1 MFRNRRGSQ
10 PLASFN
16 SSLRWG
22 DTPHSV
28 APFVPTPPNVIQYM
42 LQLGK
47 ATPDDTLYDLG
58 CGDGRILFTA
68 VEEFDVKQA
77 VGYDLN
83 ASMCEATQKKI
94 NDKGLKDRI
103 KVVNGNFFHADLS
116 PATFVTLYLTTSG
129 NSKLRPKMEE
139 ELREGSRVVSHDFP
153 IHDWTT
159 VKADAPSHYVVG
171 SHKIFVYQVPE
182 AFKKNMTILNSLEE
196 ASRLRRIREFFRRE
210 DEPS

>member
-1 MFRNRRGSQ
+1 MSMDRRRIR

-16 SSLRWG
+16 PSLRWG
-22 DTPHSV
+22 DVPHSV
-28 APFVPTPPNVIQYM
+28 APFVPSPPNVVQKM
-42 LQLGK
+42 LQLGE
-47 ATPDDTLYDLG
+47 AGPDDTLYDLG

-68 VEEFDVKQA
+68 VEEFNVKQA

-103 KVVNGNFFHADLS
+103 KVVNGNFFHVNLS

-159 VKADAPSHYVVG
+159 VKAASPAHYIVG

-182 AFKKNMTILNSLEE
+182 AFKKYMTILKSLEE
-196 ASRLRRIREFFRRE
+196 TSSLRRIREFFRRE
-210 DEPS
+210 DESS

>member
-1 MFRNRRGSQ
+1 MSRNRRRSR
-10 PLASFN
+10 PLPSFN
-16 SSLRWG
+16 SNLRWG
-22 DTPHSV
+22 DVPHSV
-28 APFVPTPPNVIQYM
+28 APFVPTPLKVVQNM
-42 LQLGK
+42 LQLGEVG
-47 ATPDDTLYDLG
+47 PDDTLYDLG

-94 NDKGLKDRI
+94 NDKGLEDRI
-103 KVVNGNFFHADLS
+103 KVVNENFFHTDLS

-129 NSKLRPKMEE
+129 NSKLRPKMEK

-159 VKADAPSHYVVG
+159 VKADAPVHYVVG
-171 SHKIFVYQVPE
+171 SHKIFVYHVPE
-182 AFKKNMTILNSLEE
+182 AFKKDMTLLKSLEG
-196 ASRLRRIREFFRRE
+196 ASRLGKIRDYFRRE
-210 DEPS
+210 GESD